1 MGGIVEGVFTWID
14 YFLVRCVRSVGIWWC
29 AGW

>member
-1 MGGIVEGVFTWID
+1 MGGVVEGLLTWID
-14 YFLVRCVRSVGIWWC
+14 YFLVTCVRSVGIWSR